1 MAIIFDFNGTM
12 IFDGYLHDEAW
23 KSITKELR
31 GTPLSDEELQQH
43 MHGVVNEKIIEYLIK
58 DVDSQQNKCLSQ
70 YKEHVYRNMVEEHEL
85 TLVEG
90 LPEFLDYL
98 KENNIPMTIASASI
112 KENID
117 FFYDFFE
124 LERWFDREDI
134 VYDDGTHENK
144 ITMFQKAADIL
155 DTPIEN
161 CIVFEDSQSGI
172 RFAKEAGVTAIVSVR
187 NDKNNNDTIMT
198 IQDFTNPDIYKLIH
212 KGGQ

>member
-23 KSITKELR
+23 KSITEELR

-58 DVDSQQNKCLSQ
+58 DVDPQQNKCLSQ
-70 YKEHVYRNMVEEHEL
+70 YKEHVYRDMVEEHEL
-85 TLVEG
+85 TLVDG

-117 FFYDFFE
+117 FFYDFFD
-124 LERWFDREDI
+124 LEHWFNREDI

-155 DTPIEN
+155 ATPIEN

-172 RFAKEAGVTAIVSVR
+172 RFAREAGVTTIIGVK
-187 NDKNNNDTIMT
+187 NDENNNDTVMT

-212 KGGQ
+212 KGEQ